1 MKLNRREFLLA
12 SGCAASSLAR
22 AEARKTR
29 IGLVQSSHKK
39 LAQAAS
45 IEDPL
50 DYTKVRDMVWKAI
63 EYGAPRA
70 GSLEAK
76 IRPGSWVV
84 IKPNVCFLPPQGEYT
99 TGDASDFRV
108 VQAVV
113 EYVARKSKAARITVA
128 EGGSYRGLRDPATLM
143 EVKQNG
149 VRVDL
154 PGYDWGDKEFPGW
167 AGTLGKNLRD
177 LGTRFPGKKIDFVDL
192 SYDAIRDAS
201 GAFQYVE
208 VAKTPQ
214 GVGSFAAK
222 SSYCITNTIK
232 NCDFL
237 IDVPVMKVHSDCGIT
252 ACMKNYVGTAPREV
266 YAPVTRFSNRILHDN
281 YSFEGRVDGFVTDL
295 VSFHPPDFNV
305 VDAIRGL
312 QYSNHNNRRPDQ
324 LLRNNLVFA
333 GEDTVAVDVLACRL
347 LGFNAWDIDYIHM
360 ASQRGIGTMD
370 PRQVDVIGEDVDR
383 VARRWAKPRT
393 WHGRGNREW
402 LVSADAAAPMAAWK
416 RHASQGDTL
425 YFAKAASAAAP
436 ATTYGAA
443 VRVYAEGT
451 RKAFLWVG
459 ARGHVVAL
467 LNGQKVMEEESNTT
481 YRFGQFQTPVELR
494 SGENLL
500 VFQAQAPTEPPQI
513 SAILVGPANDGDTVE
528 GIRWSA

>member
-1 MKLNRREFLLA
+1 MKLNRREFLIA
-12 SGCAASSLAR
+12 SGCVAGLAR
-22 AEARKTR
+22 AQTQKSR
-29 IGLVQSSHKK
+29 IGIVQSTHNK
-39 LAQAAS
+39 LPQASS

-50 DYTKVRDMVWKAI
+50 DYAKVRDVVWKAI

-84 IKPNVCFLPPQGEYT
+84 IKPNVCFLPPQPDYT
-99 TGDASDFRV
+99 TGDATDFRV
-108 VQAVV
+108 LQAVV

-149 VRVDL
+149 TRVDL
-154 PGYDWGDKEFPGW
+154 AGFDWGDKEFPGW
-167 AGTLGKNLRD
+167 GGTLGKMLLD
-177 LGTRFPGKKIDFVDL
+177 MSGAFPQKRIDYVDL
-192 SYDAIRDAS
+192 SYDAVRDAS

-208 VAKTPQ
+208 VAKTAQ
-214 GVGSFAAK
+214 GVGAFAAR

-232 NCDFL
+232 KCDFL

-266 YAPVTRFSNRILHDN
+266 YAPSYRFSNRLLHDN
-281 YSFEGRVDGFVTDL
+281 YSVEGRVDGFVSDL

-324 LLRNNLVFA
+324 MLRNNYVFA
-333 GEDTVAVDVLACRL
+333 GEDPVAMDALATHL
-347 LGFNAWDIDYIHM
+347 LGFNPWDIDYLHM
-360 ASQRGIGTMD
+360 TSRRGIGTMD
-370 PRQVDVIGEDVDR
+370 LNQVDVVGDD
-383 VARRWAKPRT
+383 VARLARPWAKPRS
-393 WHGRGNREW
+393 WHGRGNRDW
-402 LVSADAAAPMAAWK
+402 LVSLDAAAPIASWQ
-416 RHASQGDTL
+416 RHTSPTDTL
-425 YFAKAASAAAP
+425 YLAKALGTAAP
-436 ATTYGAA
+436 GTTYGSA

-451 RKAFLWVG
+451 RKGFLWVG

-467 LNGQKVMEEESNTT
+467 LNGEKVMEEENNTT
-481 YRFGQFQTPVELR
+481 YRFGQFKVPVEIR

-500 VFQAQAPTEPPQI
+500 VFHTQSSADAPQI
-513 SAILVGPANDGDTVE
+513 SALLVGPRNDGDTVQ